1 MDSGDPGSQV
11 VSALNPVEEDLSI
24 SPGAVTLLLQQMGE
38 IIAEGNILSSNSVTL
53 TNVAHQVE
61 ISYLLTNH
69 IALNTPPLWLSGL
82 LSELTLLIDSS

>member
-24 SPGAVTLLLQQMGE
+24 KPGAVTLLLQQMGE
-38 IIAEGNILSSNSVTL
+38 IIAEGDILSSNSVTL

-61 ISYLLTNH
+61 ISYLIKCGPSAYFNK
-69 IALNTPPLWLSGL
+69 
-82 LSELTLLIDSS
+82 LII

>member
-24 SPGAVTLLLQQMGE
+24 KPGAVILLLQQMGE
-38 IIAEGNILSSNSVTL
+38 IIAKGNILSSNSVTL

-69 IALNTPPLWLSGL
+69 IALNTPPLWLPGL

>member
-24 SPGAVTLLLQQMGE
+24 KLGAVTLLLQQMGE
-38 IIAEGNILSSNSVTL
+38 IIAKGNILSSNSVTL

>member
-24 SPGAVTLLLQQMGE
+24 KPGAVTLLLQQMGE
-38 IIAEGNILSSNSVTL
+38 IIAKGNILSSNSVTL

-61 ISYLLTNH
+61 ISY
-69 IALNTPPLWLSGL
+69 
-82 LSELTLLIDSS
+82 

>member
-1 MDSGDPGSQV
+1 MDSGDPGGLM
-11 VSALNPVEEDLSI
+11 VSALKPVEEDLSI

-61 ISYLLTNH
+61 ISYLIKCGPSAYCNK
-69 IALNTPPLWLSGL
+69 
-82 LSELTLLIDSS
+82 LII

>member
-1 MDSGDPGSQV
+1 M
-11 VSALNPVEEDLSI
+11 VSALKPVEEDLSI

-38 IIAEGNILSSNSVTL
+38 IIAKGNILSSNSVTL

-82 LSELTLLIDSS
+82 LSEFTLLIDSS

>member
-24 SPGAVTLLLQQMGE
+24 KPGAVILLLQQMGE
-38 IIAEGNILSSNSVTL
+38 VIAEGNILSSNSVTL

-61 ISYLLTNH
+61 ISYLIKCGPSAYCNK
-69 IALNTPPLWLSGL
+69 
-82 LSELTLLIDSS
+82 LIIKH

>member
-24 SPGAVTLLLQQMGE
+24 KPGAVTLLLQQMGGT
-38 IIAEGNILSSNSVTL
+38 IAEGNILSSNSVTL

-61 ISYLLTNH
+61 ISYLIKCGPSAYCNK
-69 IALNTPPLWLSGL
+69 
-82 LSELTLLIDSS
+82 LIIKH